1 MEEAAATADDEG
13 RRRAA
18 LSAKKKRP
26 GVNLLRLAVFMVRL
40 RSPPRADPSPAGGAA
55 SPRGKGLWKT
65 LVAVVRLLHPVGDRG
80 RALLLP
86 TGTSS
91 APPTPSSPSTSEDSQ
106 SGWTSRY
113 QSAADLRELAGG
125 ESDEEDDG
133 GAPHSIDLRAE
144 EFIARFY
151 EQIRLQQLDSLNADA
166 VEPCCYSSAGTHSQK
181 SFLE

>member
-1 MEEAAATADDEG
+1 MEEAAAAAAGEC
-13 RRRAA
+13 RRRKA
-18 LSAKKKRP
+18 LTAKKKRP

-40 RSPPRADPSPAGGAA
+40 RSPPGAAPSPAGGAA

-80 RALLLP
+80 GAMLLP

-91 APPTPSSPSTSEDSQ
+91 VPPTPPSPSASEDSQ

-113 QSAADLRELAGG
+113 PSAADLRELADS
-125 ESDEEDDG
+125 ESDEEADGGGGG

-151 EQIRLQQLDSLNADA
+151 EQMRLQQLDSLNADP
-166 VEPCCYSSAGTHSQK
+166 VEPYCRSSAGTHS
-181 SFLE
+181 